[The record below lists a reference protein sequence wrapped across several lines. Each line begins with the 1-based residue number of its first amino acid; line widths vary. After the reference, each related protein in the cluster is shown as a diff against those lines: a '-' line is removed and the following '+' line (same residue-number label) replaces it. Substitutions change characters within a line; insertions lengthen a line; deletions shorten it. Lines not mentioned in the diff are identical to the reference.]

1 MSETVFEY
9 YVEMIDNGI
18 KIVPWSKKV
27 PQFTYQKE
35 LPFFQILVPTID
47 TVRYSKMLEILIQTQ
62 KATFDEMP
70 MGEKIAILLM
80 QLGEDATANV
90 FAHMGVAS
98 ITEVSKYI
106 AGNKTVEKS
115 VATAILEEF
124 HAIFQSGQFITS
136 GGMEYARELLFRTLG
151 PEEAKSVLDKLSKT
165 MQETQNFSYLSKIK
179 PQQLSDFIIN
189 EHPQTIA
196 LILAHMD
203 ATEAAD
209 TISYFPDDL
218 RSEVSMRMAKLG
230 DISPSIIKRVSA
242 VLESKLESLASYKV
256 EVGGPRAVADIFN
269 RLGAKASKDTLN
281 KIEERDEE
289 MSNLIKEMMFTFED
303 IVTLDKAAIT
313 ETLKVVEKPD
323 LMLAMKSAPEDLKE
337 KFYSAMSER
346 ARDAFDEE
354 MQFMGAV
361 KMKDVEVAQRKI
373 VEIVNGLA
381 ESGAIQM
388 GASGEEMVE

>member
-1 MSETVFEY
+1 MSLNASQQAKY
-9 YVEMIDNGI
+9 
-18 KIVPWSKKV
+18 
-27 PQFTYQKE
+27 
-35 LPFFQILVPTID
+35 
-47 TVRYSKMLEILIQTQ
+47 
-62 KATFDEMP
+62 DEMS
-70 MGEKIAILLM
+70 MAEKIAILLM
-80 QLGEDATANV
+80 QLGEDITASV
-90 FAHMGVAS
+90 FASMKVET

-106 AGNKTVEKS
+106 AGNMS
-115 VATAILEEF
+115 VDKAVAGAILEEF
-124 HAIFQSGQFITS
+124 HVMFQSGHYITS
-136 GGMEYARELLFRTLG
+136 GGLEYARELLYRTLG
-151 PEEAKSVLDKLSKT
+151 TDEAKKILEKLSKS
-165 MQETQNFSYLSKIK
+165 MQETQNFAYLSKIK

-189 EHPQTIA
+189 EHPLTIA

-209 TISYFPDDL
+209 TIQYFPDDL

-230 DISPSIIKRVSA
+230 DISPSVIKRVSA

-269 RLGAKASKDTLN
+269 RLGAKASKDTLS

-303 IVTLDKAAIT
+303 IVTLDKNAIA

-323 LMLAMKSAPEDLKE
+323 LMLGLKSAPEDLKE

-346 ARDAFDEE
+346 AREAFDEE

-361 KMKDVEVAQRKI
+361 KMKDVEGAQRKI
-373 VEIVNGLA
+373 VEVVNGLA
-381 ESGAIQM
+381 ESGVIQM
-388 GASGEEMVE
+388 GSSTEEMVE

>member
-1 MSETVFEY
+1 MNLTPSQQA
-9 YVEMIDNGI
+9 
-18 KIVPWSKKV
+18 K
-27 PQFTYQKE
+27 
-35 LPFFQILVPTID
+35 
-47 TVRYSKMLEILIQTQ
+47 
-62 KATFDEMP
+62 FDEMS
-70 MGEKIAILLM
+70 MGQKIAILLM
-80 QLGEDATANV
+80 QLGEDVTAAVFSNMNV
-90 FAHMGVAS
+90 DA

-106 AGNKTVEKS
+106 ATNKSVEKA

-124 HAIFQSGQFITS
+124 HAIFQSGQFITA
-136 GGMEYARELLFRTLG
+136 GGLEYARELLYRTLG
-151 PEEAKSVLDKLSKT
+151 PEEAKKILEKLSKS

-203 ATEAAD
+203 PSEAAD
-209 TISYFPDDL
+209 TLQYFPDDL

-230 DISPSIIKRVSA
+230 DISPSVIKRVSA

-269 RLGAKASKDTLN
+269 RLGAKASKETLA

-303 IVTLDKAAIT
+303 IAKLDKTAIS
-313 ETLKVVEKPD
+313 EILKAIEKPD
-323 LMLAMKSAPEDLKE
+323 LMLGLKSAPEDLKQ
-337 KFYSAMSER
+337 KFFGAMSER
-346 ARDAFDEE
+346 AKEAFEEE

-361 KMKDVEVAQRKI
+361 KMKEVEGAQRKI
-373 VEIVNGLA
+373 VEVVNALA
-381 ESGAIQM
+381 EAGTIQL
-388 GASGEEMVE
+388 GSSSEEMVG